1 MRESTREWE
10 SKKEGERGRKGKEG
24 EIGSERERVRE
35 RGYKVN
41 ICTKPLSSL
50 HISSRHSTCTC
61 VSAFACSCLQAS
73 EFVKRAY
80 LQLWSAP
87 CSRLI
92 FAPHETQCGARA
104 CVRHTRKEFVKR
116 A

>member
-1 MRESTREWE
+1 MRESTGEWE
-10 SKKEGERGRKGKEG
+10 SVKGGERGRKGKEE
-24 EIGSERERVRE
+24 EIGSERERGRE
-35 RGYKVN
+35 RGYKA
-41 ICTKPLSSL
+41 L
-50 HISSRHSTCTC
+50 
-61 VSAFACSCLQAS
+61 

-87 CSRLI
+87 CSRFI
-92 FAPHETQCGARA
+92 FAPHETHCGTRA